1 MNELS
6 LKNAIQKY
14 LLSGK
19 KISKNVYVGDAITS
33 GLIEKHCNRYADG
46 CQNERPLLIVND
58 KIPGTFKGY
67 GWSGLMITDKTLYY
81 KCVKDSFLS
90 GLVAISDK
98 GSLSLSEVFSLA
110 IGHHDHAF
118 GSAYLG
124 HQLIVNNRV
133 VGLLRMG
140 GSIFFDETAIEELG
154 AIFQSALEG
163 Q

>member
-1 MNELS
+1 M
-6 LKNAIQKY
+6 
-14 LLSGK
+14 
-19 KISKNVYVGDAITS
+19 
-33 GLIEKHCNRYADG
+33 
-46 CQNERPLLIVND
+46 
-58 KIPGTFKGY
+58 
-67 GWSGLMITDKTLYY
+67 
-81 KCVKDSFLS
+81 KDSFLS
-90 GLVAISDK
+90 GLVALSDK
-98 GSLSLSEVFSLA
+98 GSLPLSEVSSLA

-124 HQLIVNNRV
+124 HQLIVNDRV